1 MDIEVRFGTQGGF
14 GNVWPVSSPERGF
27 RKREY
32 ERRGGL
38 APKRGRARL
47 GQKPKEEVETK
58 HVYFFYARC
67 DDGDD
72 DDSSILSVLVQ
83 STENP
88 SH

>member
-1 MDIEVRFGTQGGF
+1 MDTEVRFGTQGGF

-38 APKRGRARL
+38 APKRGRAWL

-58 HVYFFYARC
+58 AR
-67 DDGDD
+67 
-72 DDSSILSVLVQ
+72 VLLLRA
-83 STENP
+83 SRRR
-88 SH
+88 